1 MANRNGQFLPKGVED
16 PGTATNAR
24 PSGPSSGSEA
34 PHNAP
39 ALPAD
44 DERMID
50 EALIRVQDLIAEEVN
65 GITDDDVS
73 LRLRQVLDQ
82 VDDWWDDDLA
92 LYGYRIVGVWINLAM
107 AFGHRDIRL
116 AADDVDEIVTD
127 TVARATTS
135 FCAGRTPDCAPASRA
150 AFLGYCA
157 ENIPRAYRSWRLRAG
172 ALPVDDV
179 EELERA
185 TEVGQELVEL
195 LRRALVGP
203 EPPAAA
209 VLRSWGHTDH
219 EIEETLTVTKEVL
232 ATFT

>member
-1 MANRNGQFLPKGVED
+1 MANRNWQFVPEGVED

-24 PSGPSSGSEA
+24 PSGPASDTEA
-34 PHNAP
+34 PNNAP
-39 ALPAD
+39 TLSAD

-50 EALIRVQDLIAEEVN
+50 EALIRVQDLIAEEVT
-65 GITDDDVS
+65 GITEDDVL
-73 LRLRQVLDQ
+73 LRLRQVLYQ

-92 LYGYRIVGVWINLAM
+92 LYGHRIVRAWINLAV
-107 AFGHRDIRL
+107 ALGHRDIRL
-116 AADDVDEIVTD
+116 AGDDLDEIVTD

-135 FCAGRTPDCAPASRA
+135 FCADQTPDGAPAPRA

-157 ENIPRAYRSWRLRAG
+157 ENIPQAYRSWRLRTG
-172 ALPVDDV
+172 APPADDAQ
-179 EELERA
+179 ELERA

-195 LRRALVGP
+195 LRHAVADP

-209 VLRSWGHTDH
+209 VLRSWGHTDQ